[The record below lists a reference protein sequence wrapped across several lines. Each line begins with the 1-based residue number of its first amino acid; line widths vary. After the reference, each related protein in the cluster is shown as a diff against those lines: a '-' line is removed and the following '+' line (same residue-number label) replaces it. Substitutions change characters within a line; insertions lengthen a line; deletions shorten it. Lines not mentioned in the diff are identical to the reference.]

1 MAMSDEMSD
10 TYVHGGCCWRC
21 GLQSNVRGLA
31 VSEVI
36 YQGGDSHH
44 SLPASAERAQTSGRG
59 GTGDQEWVW
68 GGGCE
73 AEDDVRM

>member
-36 YQGGDSHH
+36 YQGGDTH
-44 SLPASAERAQTSGRG
+44 SRPVQREPRHQAGAAQETRNGY
-59 GTGDQEWVW
+59 E
-68 GGGCE
+68 E
-73 AEDDVRM
+73 AGVRQRTL

>member
-36 YQGGDSHH
+36 YQGGDTH
-44 SLPASAERAQTSGRG
+44 SRPSAERAQTSGRG